1 MAISDPVDKFYIC
14 SYKPNLSSARKDTLR
29 GFLGMPGP
37 VDGSVF
43 DIVDQAEIAP
53 GRLGTRA
60 SAGEAGKAGIFTQ
73 KRIGLNREFSLEV
86 VLYDVE
92 PGRPLSPPRRQF
104 PLDMGCIA
112 QF

>member
-1 MAISDPVDKFYIC
+1 MWMLRRTASGTGTMAISDPVDKFYIC
-14 SYKPNLSSARKDTLR
+14 SYKSDLSSARKDTLR

-43 DIVDQAEIAP
+43 DIVDQVAEIAP

-86 VLYDVE
+86 VL
-92 PGRPLSPPRRQF
+92 RCRTRASPQST
-104 PLDMGCIA
+104 
-112 QF
+112 